1 MLRLTRCCSEP
12 GKHNYCTTSLTTLVL
27 GTFVVTSFGLA
38 LIGIYGLIADLAGQA
53 SCEGLE
59 AILLPTITMNGP
71 GMISSRH
78 L

>member
-1 MLRLTRCCSEP
+1 MSV
-12 GKHNYCTTSLTTLVL
+12 GV
-27 GTFVVTSFGLA
+27 A

-71 GMISSRH
+71 GMILSRH